1 MDLMVETKTS
11 AFEENF
17 WGEKNQGFGCL
28 YHNMKHGQIST
39 RELADFIRERAAI
52 EEVYSKSISK
62 LAKTA
67 SNSSCLGTFAP
78 FWQLIKTATDKLA
91 AAHQKLIQK
100 LQDVVKDVQKYGEE
114 QHKKHKA
121 IKGEIQCTA
130 DVVQSLQTTTDLL
143 NKAKELY
150 NTRCIEYERLKKEN
164 ASTKE
169 QEKAEAKYKKAME
182 DYKMYVEKYANLR
195 EDFEKKMTKSCQQ
208 LQSIEEGHL
217 QQLKEFIKQYNGAHR
232 ECGTSVEQ
240 VQGEFSQQCED
251 LTSIKLI
258 EMFSETKGTGKEK
271 PGPIVFEECDVSNIP
286 SPDPD
291 KSKKRKT
298 KKEKTKKTKKEKDEK
313 EGDTPD
319 ALASSKSTTLSTIS
333 PTTPTDAFMSPSS
346 MLSQQSSL
354 MPCSSMPDVRARPM
368 RHNSPSMFSFSSF
381 LGNHSTSVSSD
392 TSSARHDSDGYGS
405 SPQVDEEGFSI
416 RPQEVSPN
424 EAPTRDS
431 FYSGSDTDS
440 DSEDRTRKIHVEIKP
455 AVVSDSNSGPNA
467 ASVDEIKKSLGGLTL
482 SPPIMRKDKSNGDL
496 KRRNQTVLRSS
507 AQSSGNLLDLDF
519 LSTSSPTSDLM
530 SPTNN
535 TSSATTPSSTDGL
548 SMWAAVKPLVG
559 LVSES
564 RPRVESNP
572 VPGSL
577 TIKPILKPRIRA
589 KTAADL
595 LHSPTT
601 TSDSLPPALP
611 IKQRHSMGGLPATS
625 TTPTGGPTAPTPPP
639 RSTNRPWSGV
649 QSPVPRSETPNMFR
663 QDSSSSLTNSS
674 FNASYVSGTSRGPSP
689 LTLGMSDTIP
699 IAAAF
704 TESVNA
710 YFKGTDQSKC
720 MVKITGDLMLSFP
733 AGIIQALTS
742 NPSPAVLSFK
752 VKNSDRLEQVLP
764 NKQLITNDSSQTTSD
779 SQAYS
784 FNMSNLVT
792 LLKRQAEKN
801 VAASY
806 FNVDILKY
814 QVKVEP
820 EGRSTPLHLI
830 SYWKCEPSTT
840 DVRIDYAY
848 NSSAVDQAVPLSN
861 VTLIVPVDGGVTVMQ
876 SKPAATWSAE
886 SKRALWKIGDI
897 SPNSE
902 SGLSGSIRAKFELT
916 EGPSKPA
923 TLAVQFSSDGTT
935 LSSLDIE
942 LLTTSYRLSLV
953 KKRFATG
960 KYLSES

>member
-1 MDLMVETKTS
+1 MDFMEESKTT
-11 AFEENF
+11 AFEDNF

-39 RELADFIRERAAI
+39 RELADFIRERAVI
-52 EEVYSKSISK
+52 EEGYSKSISK

-78 FWQLIKTATDKLA
+78 FWQLIKSATDKLS
-91 AAHQKLIQK
+91 AAHHKLIQK
-100 LQDVVKDVQKYGEE
+100 LQDVVKEVQKYGEE

-121 IKGEIQCTA
+121 IKGEIQGTA
-130 DVVQSLQTTTDLL
+130 DVVQSLHSTNDMLH
-143 NKAKELY
+143 KSKELY
-150 NTRCIEYERLKKEN
+150 NTRCIEFERLKKEN

-169 QEKAEAKYKKAME
+169 QEKAEAKYKKATE
-182 DYKMYVEKYANLR
+182 DYKAYVEKYAHLR
-195 EDFEKKMTKSCQQ
+195 GDFEKKMTKSCQQ

-217 QQLKEFIKQYNGAHR
+217 QQLKEFIKQYNIALR
-232 ECGTSVEQ
+232 ECGCSVEQ

-251 LTSIKLI
+251 LTSVKLI

-291 KSKKRKT
+291 NKSKKRKT
-298 KKEKTKKTKKEKDEK
+298 KKEKTKKTKKEKEEK
-313 EGDTPD
+313 EGDVPD
-319 ALASSKSTTLSTIS
+319 VS
-333 PTTPTDAFMSPSS
+333 PTSS
-346 MLSQQSSL
+346 TLSQQSSML
-354 MPCSSMPDVRARPM
+354 PCSSMPDVR
-368 RHNSPSMFSFSSF
+368 
-381 LGNHSTSVSSD
+381 V
-392 TSSARHDSDGYGS
+392 

-416 RPQEVSPN
+416 RPQEASTN
-424 EAPTRDS
+424 EPPARDS
-431 FYSGSDTDS
+431 FYSESDS
-440 DSEDRTRKIHVEIKP
+440 DSDNEDKTRKIHVEIKP
-455 AVVSDSNSGPNA
+455 AVITDANGGQTA

-482 SPPIMRKDKSNGDL
+482 SPPILRKDKSNGDL
-496 KRRNQTVLRSS
+496 KRRNQSALRSSYGASPTHYARVLSSRESFARRS

-519 LSTSSPTSDLM
+519 FSTSPPTSDLM

-535 TSSATTPSSTDGL
+535 TSSATTPSSTDATDK
-548 SMWAAVKPLVG
+548 WAALRSVVG
-559 LVSES
+559 PV
-564 RPRVESNP
+564 RPRNTSNP
-572 VPGSL
+572 GNMSRGWA
-577 TIKPILKPRIRA
+577 TARQRTKS
-589 KTAADL
+589 AADL
-595 LHSPTT
+595 LQSPTT

-611 IKQRHSMGGLPATS
+611 VKQRHSMIGSSTS
-625 TTPTGGPTAPTPPP
+625 STPTGGAPAPTPPP
-639 RSTNRPWSGV
+639 RSGNRPWSGV
-649 QSPVPRSETPNMFR
+649 QSPIPRSETPNMFR

-674 FNASYVSGTSRGPSP
+674 FNASTVIGSSRGPSP

-733 AGIIQALTS
+733 AGIIQALTG
-742 NPSPAVLSFK
+742 NPSPPVLSFK

-764 NKQLITNDSSQTTSD
+764 NKQLITNDASQTTPD
-779 SQAYS
+779 SQAYT
-784 FNMSNLVT
+784 FNMSNLVV

-830 SYWKCEPSTT
+830 SYWKCEPTTT

-848 NSSAVDQAVPLSN
+848 NSAAIEQAAPLSN

-897 SPNSE
+897 SANSE

-935 LSSLDIE
+935 LSNLDIE

>member
-1 MDLMVETKTS
+1 MKNRAQGFKMDLMLNTKTS

-17 WGEKNQGFGCL
+17 WGEKNQGFACL

-39 RELADFIRERAAI
+39 RELADFIRERAVI

-62 LAKTA
+62 QAKTA

-78 FWQLIKTATDKLA
+78 FWQLIKTATDKVS
-91 AAHQKLIQK
+91 AAHHKLIQK
-100 LQDVVKDVQKYGEE
+100 LQDIVKEVQKYGEE

-130 DVVQSLQTTTDLL
+130 DAVQSLQTTLDLL

-150 NTRCIEYERLKKEN
+150 NTRCIEFERLKKEN

-182 DYKMYVEKYANLR
+182 DYKTYVEKYANLR
-195 EDFEKKMTKSCQQ
+195 ADFEKKMTKSCQQ

-217 QQLKEFIKQYNGAHR
+217 QQLKEFIKQYNIAHR
-232 ECGTSVEQ
+232 ECGSSVEQ

-251 LTSIKLI
+251 LTSVKLI

-271 PGPIVFEECDVSNIP
+271 PGPVVFEECDVSNIP

-313 EGDTPD
+313 DGDTPD
-319 ALASSKSTTLSTIS
+319 A
-333 PTTPTDAFMSPSS
+333 SPSPS
-346 MLSQQSSL
+346 LLSQQSSML
-354 MPCSSMPDVRARPM
+354 PCSSMPDVRGRPM
-368 RHNSPSMFSFSSF
+368 RNNSSSMFSFTSF
-381 LGNHSTSVSSD
+381 IGNHST
-392 TSSARHDSDGYGS
+392 S

-416 RPQEVSPN
+416 RPQEASPN

-431 FYSGSDTDS
+431 FYSESDS
-440 DSEDRTRKIHVEIKP
+440 DSDNEDRTRKIHVEIKP
-455 AVVSDSNSGPNA
+455 AVVSDSNGGPTA

-482 SPPIMRKDKSNGDL
+482 SPPILRKDKSNGDI

-519 LSTSSPTSDLM
+519 FATSSPTSDLM

-535 TSSATTPSSTDGL
+535 TSSATTPSSTD
-548 SMWAAVKPLVG
+548 
-559 LVSES
+559 
-564 RPRVESNP
+564 
-572 VPGSL
+572 
-577 TIKPILKPRIRA
+577 
-589 KTAADL
+589 AADL

-611 IKQRHSMGGLPATS
+611 VKQRHSMGGLPAATT
-625 TTPTGGPTAPTPPP
+625 TTPTGGPSAPTPPP

-663 QDSSSSLTNSS
+663 QDSSSSLNNSA
-674 FNASYVSGTSRGPSP
+674 FNASYVIGTSRGPSP

-742 NPSPAVLSFK
+742 NPSPAVLSFR

-764 NKQLITNDSSQTTSD
+764 NKQLITNDTSQSTSD

-784 FNMSNLVT
+784 FNMSNLVL

-820 EGRSTPLHLI
+820 EGRSTPLHLV
-830 SYWKCEPSTT
+830 SYWKCEPTTT
-840 DVRIDYAY
+840 DVRIDFAY
-848 NSSAVDQAVPLSN
+848 NSSAVDQAVDQAVPLSN

-897 SPNSE
+897 SASSE

-935 LSSLDIE
+935 LSGLDIE

-953 KKRFATG
+953 KKRFTTG